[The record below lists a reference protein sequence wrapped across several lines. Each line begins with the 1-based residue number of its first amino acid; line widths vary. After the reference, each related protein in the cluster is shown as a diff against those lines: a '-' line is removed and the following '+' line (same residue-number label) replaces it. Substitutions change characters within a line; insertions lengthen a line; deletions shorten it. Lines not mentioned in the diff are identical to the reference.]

1 MLNGSKPFQT
11 HVNSSYIGVLSH
23 RSCEE
28 GPVVRGK
35 ASGILKGGSISGGS
49 LPGCGLAAGLGSASY
64 ILYFQKVQIIF
75 STSFDARQF

>member
-1 MLNGSKPFQT
+1 MLDGSKACQT

-35 ASGILKGGSISGGS
+35 ASGFLNGGSISGGS
-49 LPGCGLAAGLGSASY
+49 LPGCGLATGLGSASY
-64 ILYFQKVQIIF
+64 ILHFPKIQDIF
-75 STSFDARQF
+75 